1 MAKHAILSPS
11 GAHRWMACP
20 GAPAMEQGKE
30 DPSSDYADE
39 GTAAHF
45 LAAECLNHNCDP
57 VNYIKRVILVG
68 AHPESDFDG
77 AVWGGEY
84 AEATDP
90 SFEVRGDYEV
100 DGDLVSNVRQY
111 VNAVRGYAENGT
123 LLVEQSLP
131 IGHLTGKEGAAG
143 SGDAVILQDDGD
155 ELQVH
160 DLKYGYRGV
169 SPVENEQLMLYALGA
184 LKAVDALGYE
194 PKRVR
199 LVIHQPRVYDDPSEW
214 DCSIEEL
221 LKFAEKVKE
230 RAFHSFAC
238 FKEKPEAL
246 IHHLRPSE
254 EACQYCKAKAECPKL
269 DQFVQDTVA
278 ASFEDVTL
286 LTVGA
291 ESNGDMSQHVEGL
304 TSSELST
311 KMAATNL
318 IEMWIK
324 AVRGKVEST
333 LLAGGEVLGYKL
345 VRGRKGARQWANEEE
360 AEKTLKSFRLK
371 QEQMYSFK
379 LISPTKAEELLAKE
393 SPKRWVKLAPM
404 IVQKDGGLSVAPE
417 SDKRPAWSPEAV
429 AETFSNVTGEDLL

>member
-1 MAKHAILSPS
+1 MTKHAILSPS

-45 LAAECLNHNCDP
+45 LAAECLNTRSDP
-57 VNYIKRVILVG
+57 VQYLNRVIAVG
-68 AHPESDFDG
+68 SCPDFDG
-77 AVWGGEY
+77 AVWGGDD
-84 AEATDP
+84 TDIQ
-90 SFEVRGDYEV
+90 VRNTYEV
-100 DGDLVSNVRQY
+100 DGDMISNVRQY
-111 VNAVRGYAENGT
+111 VNAIRGYAQDGT

-131 IGHLTGKEGAAG
+131 IGHLTGEEGAAG
-143 SGDAVILQDDGD
+143 SGDAVILHDDGD

-160 DLKYGYRGV
+160 DLKYGYRSV

-184 LKAVDALGYE
+184 LKAVEALGYE

-199 LVIHQPRVYDDPSEW
+199 MVIHQPRVYETAWEW

-254 EACQYCKAKAECPKL
+254 GACQYCKAKAECPKL
-269 DQFVQDTVA
+269 DQFVQDAVG
-278 ASFEDVTL
+278 ASFEDISTEASGGYTPENLPPEVL
-286 LTVGA
+286 A
-291 ESNGDMSQHVEGL
+291 E
-304 TSSELST
+304 
-311 KMAATNL
+311 KMAATGL

-324 AVRGKVEST
+324 AVRGKVES
-333 LLAGGEVLGYKL
+333 LLLSSQKVPGYKL
-345 VRGRKGARQWANEEE
+345 VQGRKGARQWLNVEE
-360 AEKTLKSFRLK
+360 AEKAMKSFRLK

-393 SPKRWVKLAPM
+393 SPKRWTKLAPL

-417 SDKRPAWSPEAV
+417 SDRRPAWSPEAV
-429 AETFSNVTGEDLL
+429 AETFTNVTGEDLL